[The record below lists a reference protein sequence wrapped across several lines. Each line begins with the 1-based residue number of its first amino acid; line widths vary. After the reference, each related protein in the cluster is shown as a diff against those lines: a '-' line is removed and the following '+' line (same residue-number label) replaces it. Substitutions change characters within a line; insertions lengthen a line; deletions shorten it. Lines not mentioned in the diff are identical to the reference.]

1 MIIKCQ
7 KNYNTERERLCVCV
21 CVRESVEGG
30 GVKYKV
36 KKQKKCIMDKSAVG
50 PLFWKCQKNLLSV
63 LELNIDHW
71 STNPTIT
78 EIYFYLNAIT
88 LAFVGNTK
96 YQKIKGNGVFL
107 VMQQIV
113 FQKFLEFWEIQGIRS
128 LSVILHTYRVN
139 DSAKIRLR

>member
-50 PLFWKCQKNLLSV
+50 PLF
-63 LELNIDHW
+63 
-71 STNPTIT
+71 
-78 EIYFYLNAIT
+78 
-88 LAFVGNTK
+88 
-96 YQKIKGNGVFL
+96 
-107 VMQQIV
+107 
-113 FQKFLEFWEIQGIRS
+113 
-128 LSVILHTYRVN
+128 
-139 DSAKIRLR
+139 